1 MAKNRRAHKI
11 NDEIIAREVRV
22 DGVIMS
28 IQEALHKAEQS
39 EMDLVLINDN
49 AEPKICRILNYQK
62 FLYEQKR
69 KDKEKSKSLELKE
82 IKLGPNTSE
91 NDLSYRSKHIIEF
104 LDKGHKVK
112 LTMQFRGREMAF
124 VSKGELIM
132 LKLIDSISEHGLPE
146 SMPKM
151 EGKRMQCL
159 LKPKVKK

>member
-1 MAKNRRAHKI
+1 MAKKKREHRI
-11 NDEIIAREVRV
+11 NDEIIARTVRV
-22 DGVIMS
+22 DGTIMT
-28 IQEALHKAEQS
+28 IHEALYIAEQS

-49 AEPKICRILNYQK
+49 ADPKICRILNYEK

-69 KDKEKSKSLELKE
+69 KEKDKAKTLEVKE

-104 LDKGHKVK
+104 LNKGHKVK

-124 VSKGELIM
+124 VSNGELVM

-151 EGKRMQCL
+151 EGKKMQCL
-159 LKPKVKK
+159 LKPRPKK

>member
-1 MAKNRRAHKI
+1 MAKKKREHRI
-11 NDEIIAREVRV
+11 NDEIIARTVRV
-22 DGVIMS
+22 DGTIMT
-28 IQEALHKAEQS
+28 IHEALYIAEQS

-49 AEPKICRILNYQK
+49 ADPKICRILNYEK

-69 KDKEKSKSLELKE
+69 KEKDKVKTLEVKE

-104 LDKGHKVK
+104 LNKGHKVK

-124 VSKGELIM
+124 VSNGELVM

-151 EGKRMQCL
+151 EGKKMQCL
-159 LKPKVKK
+159 LKPRPKK

>member
-1 MAKNRRAHKI
+1 MAKKKREHKL
-11 NDEIIAREVRV
+11 NDEIIARVVRV
-22 DGVIMS
+22 DGVVMS
-28 IQEALHKAEQS
+28 IQEALSKAEQA
-39 EMDLVLINDN
+39 EMDLVLINEN
-49 AEPKICRILNYQK
+49 ADPKICRILNYEK

-69 KDKEKSKSLELKE
+69 KEKDKSKTLEVKE

-104 LDKGHKVK
+104 LNKGHKVK
-112 LTMQFRGREMAF
+112 LTMQFRGREMVF
-124 VSKGELIM
+124 VSNGELVM

-159 LKPKVKK
+159 LKPRPKK